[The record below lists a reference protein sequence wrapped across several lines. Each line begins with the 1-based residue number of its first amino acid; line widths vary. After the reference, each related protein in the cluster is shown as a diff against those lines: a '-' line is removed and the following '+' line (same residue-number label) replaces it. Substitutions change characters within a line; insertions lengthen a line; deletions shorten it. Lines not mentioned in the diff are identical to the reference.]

1 MTHNT
6 DPLADLLRAAGPRE
20 TAPAERARRV
30 EAAVRLE
37 WQDVVQTRLGRK
49 RAAWIAA
56 SCLTSAALI
65 ALVLHAHAG
74 QVPTQAAAQR
84 PLALCQPARD
94 ADRGV
99 RGPWLVLPREQ
110 RGSAAGPRHAASHAG
125 DLRGTHEMI
134 SPEHDLM
141 ILSRLVGGWQ
151 GTLQHRAAPEEPFR
165 QLPGTSENRWVL
177 GGRFVEMTLRA
188 GVGGD
193 NWSAVLYI
201 GYERSERRYVLV
213 SLEPGDRRVTTRL
226 GQWRPELDRLVLTS
240 DQSSVVCDMTT
251 PGQLTL
257 ELSEEAV
264 PGHEFVRFRA
274 EYRWRRRPCS

>member
-1 MTHNT
+1 
-6 DPLADLLRAAGPRE
+6 
-20 TAPAERARRV
+20 
-30 EAAVRLE
+30 
-37 WQDVVQTRLGRK
+37 
-49 RAAWIAA
+49 
-56 SCLTSAALI
+56 
-65 ALVLHAHAG
+65 
-74 QVPTQAAAQR
+74 
-84 PLALCQPARD
+84 
-94 ADRGV
+94 
-99 RGPWLVLPREQ
+99 
-110 RGSAAGPRHAASHAG
+110 
-125 DLRGTHEMI
+125 MI

-193 NWSAVLYI
+193 SWSAVLYI
-201 GYERSERRYVLV
+201 GYERSERRHVLV

-264 PGHEFVRFRA
+264 PGHEFIRFRA
-274 EYRWRRRPCS
+274 EYRMASAPVLVKPSVARQQRRFVIA